1 MNEDGSFWFNELS
14 DSEDETGFSFV
25 NAAALRFDAGVAV
38 NRTGVTGTDRIRS
51 AGMEQKK
58 WTRSG
63 GWCLLGASVD
73 ADLPTASKSEDIHK
87 TPDRLSPTGA
97 A

>member
-1 MNEDGSFWFNELS
+1 
-14 DSEDETGFSFV
+14 
-25 NAAALRFDAGVAV
+25 
-38 NRTGVTGTDRIRS
+38 
-51 AGMEQKK
+51 MEQKK